1 MNTPPKEQ
9 LTRTNPAN
17 TASIPGR
24 RRVASMSAGCCEA
37 CEGRSG
43 MRRAMNA
50 PATPTANA
58 MSPSTSDRPFASRK
72 TPAEGMNTPGALSAN
87 P

>member
-1 MNTPPKEQ
+1 MNTPPNVQ
-9 LTRTNPAN
+9 LTRTNPTN
-17 TASIPGR
+17 TASMPGR
-24 RRVASMSAGCCEA
+24 RSVASMFAGCCDA

-43 MRRAMNA
+43 IRMAMNA
-50 PATPTANA
+50 PATPTAKA
-58 MSPSTSDRPFASRK
+58 MSPSMSDRPFASRK